1 MRKLGFFL
9 FSTKL
14 AGVEN
19 HIINLINSWPN
30 KNDQIFLIIN
40 DNFNNFSNIKRNIK
54 RQILFCKYKDI
65 LNYKNYNKKNF
76 FQKIILL

>member
-19 HIINLINSWPN
+19 HITNLINSWPN

-40 DNFNNFSNIKRNIK
+40 DNFNNFSNIQNNIK
-54 RQILFCKYKDI
+54 RPI
-65 LNYKNYNKKNF
+65 F
-76 FQKIILL
+76 FANTKIN